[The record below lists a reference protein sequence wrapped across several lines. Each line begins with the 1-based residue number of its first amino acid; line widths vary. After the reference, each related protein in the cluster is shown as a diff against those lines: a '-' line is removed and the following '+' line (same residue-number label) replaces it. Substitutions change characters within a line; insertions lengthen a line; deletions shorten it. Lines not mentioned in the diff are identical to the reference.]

1 MILQKYSNM
10 HICCSRNISSSTL
23 KTVLLPLYLWK
34 PQSFFSWSFQKKTK
48 KKQYK
53 LEIYFLCFR
62 NRHSLSSWTSHISLS
77 LSVILMLVQAS
88 AYHSS
93 CQRKVRKID
102 CYLRL
107 SGIFL
112 WVISGTL
119 QQLILMKWLLRSSQ
133 ETVAGMQKEERSGE
147 YDSK

>member
-1 MILQKYSNM
+1 MGSKLQK
-10 HICCSRNISSSTL
+10 
-23 KTVLLPLYLWK
+23 
-34 PQSFFSWSFQKKTK
+34 K
-48 KKQYK
+48 KKN
-53 LEIYFLCFR
+53 LEIHILLCFR
-62 NRHSLSSWTSHISLS
+62 DRHSLSSHSFYLS
-77 LSVILMLVQAS
+77 QSVILVLVQAR

-93 CQRKVRKID
+93 CQRKVREID

-133 ETVAGMQKEERSGE
+133 ETVARMQKEECSGE
-147 YDSK
+147 YDIGQGMSNI

>member
-10 HICCSRNISSSTL
+10 HICCSRNISYSTL
-23 KTVLLPLYLWK
+23 KTVVLPNTCGNHYI
-34 PQSFFSWSFQKKTK
+34 FFFRILSI
-48 KKQYK
+48 KQYK

-62 NRHSLSSWTSHISLS
+62 NRHSLSSCSSHISLS

-93 CQRKVRKID
+93 RQRKVRKID

-119 QQLILMKWLLRSSQ
+119 QQLILMKWLLRPSQ
-133 ETVAGMQKEERSGE
+133 ETVAGMQREERSGE
-147 YDSK
+147 YDSR